1 MASKT
6 SVAPSVRASSS
17 FAGFVSTATMRPA
30 PTATDP
36 SNALETDAPEPHHRH
51 RCTGRHSRRVDHR
64 TDTRDH
70 RAAEDR
76 GHLRRHVGI
85 DPDHRAGH
93 HDRPL
98 GERRDPAVVVQRP
111 AADRKTPA
119 SRLKRPGCA
128 SRPRRLTQVGPAGG
142 TEGALATARDEDHH
156 HLVPDGKA
164 IDVRSDFLHHAGRL
178 VADDGGHGAR
188 PITGDRRQVRVAQP
202 GSRDAHQQLAGAGTV
217 EVDLFHDEWT
227 LVVRLVPL
235 LPQDRGAHL
244 HAGTAAVGVAG
255 STSRRATTPAS
266 SGRAGG

>member
-1 MASKT
+1 MTVVPPRLVTAHASST
-6 SVAPSVRASSS
+6 AAAAPAISNGELNTAVQCVDDRRRTRRDRWRRRRRCAPSVRASSS

-36 SNALETDAPEPHHRH
+36 NSAVETDAPEPHHRH
-51 RCTGRHSRRVDHR
+51 RRTGRHSRRVDHR

-98 GERRDPAVVVQRP
+98 GEGRDPAVVVQRP

-142 TEGALATARDEDHH
+142 TEGVLATVRDEDHH

-164 IDVRSDFLHHAGRL
+164 IDVRSQCPPPRRPPRGR
-178 VADDGGHGAR
+178 
-188 PITGDRRQVRVAQP
+188 
-202 GSRDAHQQLAGAGTV
+202 
-217 EVDLFHDEWT
+217 
-227 LVVRLVPL
+227 
-235 LPQDRGAHL
+235 
-244 HAGTAAVGVAG
+244 
-255 STSRRATTPAS
+255 
-266 SGRAGG
+266 